1 MNKISIIVPCYNE
14 EEVLSLF
21 YQEAH
26 AAVTAIPDACYEF
39 IFVDDGSRDHTLDI
53 LKLLSFQDSNCHYLS
68 FSRNFGKE
76 AAMYAGLE
84 RSTGDYCVIM
94 DADLQHPPALLA
106 PMYRALTQEGYDCC
120 AGKRIGREGDGPVRS
135 ILSKSFYR
143 IIQKLTHMNMSDGAG
158 DFRMMNRTM
167 ADAILQMKEYNR
179 YTKGIFSFVGFETK
193 WLEYPNAERAAGKTK
208 WNLKSLF
215 SYAFDGI
222 LSFSTAPLK
231 LPGILGAFFLLLSCI
246 LGAFALVQQ
255 IFLHHS
261 VGTLYFVTVIVMFL
275 SSLQMLMVFIL
286 GEYLSKDYLENKKR
300 PIYIIR
306 EESLPGDLSPAK
318 CRLIAGGQ
326 NDTRYQKRRQ
336 LPSR

>member
-14 EEVLSLF
+14 EEVISLF
-21 YQEAH
+21 YQETH
-26 AAVTAIPDACYEF
+26 AAVTAIPNTTYEF

-53 LKLLSFQDSNCHYLS
+53 LRLLCYQDPNCRYLS

-84 RSTGDYCVIM
+84 HSTGDCCVIM

-120 AGKRIGREGDGPVRS
+120 AGKRIGREGDGPLRS
-135 ILSKSFYR
+135 MLSRSFYQV
-143 IIQKLTHMNMSDGAG
+143 IQKLTHMNMSDGAG
-158 DFRMMNRTM
+158 DFRMMNRIM

-193 WLEYPNAERAAGKTK
+193 WLEYHNVQRAAGKTK

-222 LSFSTAPLK
+222 LSFSTAPLR
-231 LPGILGAFFLLLSCI
+231 LPGILGAFLLLLSCV
-246 LGAFALVQQ
+246 LGMFALVQQ
-255 IFLHHS
+255 MFLHHS
-261 VGTLYFVTVIVMFL
+261 VDALYFIAVIVIFL
-275 SSLQMLMVFIL
+275 SSLQLLMVFIL

-300 PIYIIR
+300 PLYIIR
-306 EESLPGDLSPAK
+306 EENQPQDANQTK

-326 NDTRYQKRRQ
+326 NDTRYQRHWQ